1 MKRCTGCKQDKP
13 EGEFYKESKGKGGGP
28 RPECKRCTLD
38 KQKVRDKDAA
48 DIKREAREAR
58 AHGYEPA
65 AERIA
70 SAAAYGTPMQRASAD
85 AFVRAGSLAAAA
97 AELQLT
103 PEQLRAH
110 LSELERKAARA
121 GWSPAHDM
129 TKQVPAGYRVKGV
142 STFYGR
148 DGDIRGQWVKSAAD
162 PENKVAA
169 LLEAVAAAME
179 PLRGVIDPTP
189 APATA
194 RESIQGYPACD
205 LLNVIP
211 MGDPHFGMFA
221 WAAETGD
228 NFDLKI
234 AERDLIDAVDHL
246 VELAPPADECL
257 IINLGDF
264 YHSDNSSNQTA
275 RSHNALD
282 VDGRWAKV
290 LKIGVNAMR
299 RCIERAL
306 ERHARVRVICEIG
319 NHDDHSSQMLAL
331 CLASCYEREPRVNID
346 TSPAKFHWHRFG
358 KNLIGT
364 THGDTVK
371 AERLGAIMANDR
383 ARDWGETLHRRWYTG
398 HVHHDSL
405 KEFPGVIVESFRT
418 LAARDA
424 WHSGAGYRS
433 GRDLKLDVLHREHG
447 QITRHI
453 IGVPQLRAMQREAA

>member
-1 MKRCTGCKQDKP
+1 
-13 EGEFYKESKGKGGGP
+13 
-28 RPECKRCTLD
+28 
-38 KQKVRDKDAA
+38 
-48 DIKREAREAR
+48 
-58 AHGYEPA
+58 
-65 AERIA
+65 
-70 SAAAYGTPMQRASAD
+70 MQRASAD
-85 AFVRAGSLAAAA
+85 AFIRAGSITAAA

-129 TKQVPAGYRVKGV
+129 TKQVPAGYFIKGV

-148 DGDIRGQWVKSAAD
+148 DGDIRGQWVKSQAD
-162 PENKVAA
+162 PDNSYAA
-169 LLEAVAAAME
+169 LLEAMAGIAE
-179 PLRGVIDPTP
+179 PIRGAHEPTP
-189 APATA
+189 APDFAERPA
-194 RESIQGYPACD
+194 YQGFAPGD

-221 WAAETGD
+221 WATETGD

-246 VELAPPADECL
+246 VELAPPADQAL

-264 YHSDNSSNQTA
+264 FHADNNSNQTA

-282 VDGRWAKV
+282 VDGRWSKV
-290 LKIGVNAMR
+290 LGVGIRAMR
-299 RCIERAL
+299 RCIDRAL
-306 ERHARVRVICEIG
+306 ERHGRVTVICEIG

-331 CLASCYEREPRVNID
+331 CLASYYEREPRVTID
-346 TSPAKFHWHRFG
+346 TSPAKFHWYRFG

-371 AERLGAIMANDR
+371 AEKLGAIMANDQ
-383 ARDWGETLHRRWYTG
+383 AKAWGETLHRRWYTG

-405 KEFPGVIVESFRT
+405 KEFPGVIVETFRT

-433 GRDLKLDVLHREHG
+433 GRDLKLDVIHREHG
-447 QITRHI
+447 QITRHV
-453 IGVPQLRAMQREAA
+453 IGLPQLRAAQQEAA